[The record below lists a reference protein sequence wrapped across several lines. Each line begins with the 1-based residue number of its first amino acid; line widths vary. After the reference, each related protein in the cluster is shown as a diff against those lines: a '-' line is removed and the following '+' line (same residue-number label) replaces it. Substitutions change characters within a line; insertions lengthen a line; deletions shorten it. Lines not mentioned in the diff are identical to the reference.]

1 MSRAIKA
8 YSDASI
14 STSISMST
22 STDLIILVF
31 EKIFDY
37 LKIGKAALENN
48 QLAIEE
54 FTKINDLIN
63 LGLVASL
70 NREKG
75 GEIAKNL
82 EFIYLWAMSKIT
94 EARLTKSYEKIDEVT
109 LVLMPIYESWQSLS
123 KSKNQI

>member
-1 MSRAIKA
+1 MSKALKA

-14 STSISMST
+14 STSVSMST
-22 STDLIILVF
+22 STDLIIIVF

-37 LKIGKAALENN
+37 LKIGKVALENN

-54 FTKINDLIN
+54 FTKVNDLIN

-82 EFIYLWAMSKIT
+82 EFIYLWVMSKIT
-94 EARLTKSYEKIDEVT
+94 EARLTKSPEKIEEVT
-109 LVLMPIYESWQSLS
+109 QVLMPIYESWQSLNN
-123 KSKNQI
+123 SKN

>member
-1 MSRAIKA
+1 MSKALKA
-8 YSDASI
+8 YADSA
-14 STSISMST
+14 TNTAVSMST
-22 STDLIILVF
+22 SSELIVLIF

-48 QLAIEE
+48 QLATEE

-82 EFIYLWAMSKIT
+82 EFIYLWTMNKIT
-94 EARLTKSYEKIDEVT
+94 EARLTKSHEKLDDVIQ
-109 LVLMPIYESWQSLS
+109 VLMPVYESWQSLS
-123 KSKNQI
+123 KNKI

>member
-1 MSRAIKA
+1 MSRAMKA
-8 YSDASI
+8 YADSSV
-14 STSISMST
+14 STAVSMSN
-22 STDLIILVF
+22 SGELILLVF

-37 LKIGKAALENN
+37 LKIGKAAIENN

-82 EFIYLWAMSKIT
+82 EFIYLWAMDKIT
-94 EARLTKSYEKIDEVT
+94 EARLTKSHEKIDDVIK
-109 LVLMPIYESWQSLS
+109 VLMPIYESWESLCN
-123 KSKNQI
+123 SKN

>member
-1 MSRAIKA
+1 MRLQLRYRAAKQDFLTL
-8 YSDASI
+8 S
-14 STSISMST
+14 

-48 QLAIEE
+48 QLATEE

-82 EFIYLWAMSKIT
+82 EFIYLWTMNKIT
-94 EARLTKSYEKIDEVT
+94 EARLTKSHEKLDDVIQ
-109 LVLMPIYESWQSLS
+109 VLMPIYESWQSLS
-123 KSKNQI
+123 KNKN

>member
-1 MSRAIKA
+1 MSKALKA
-8 YSDASI
+8 YADSA
-14 STSISMST
+14 TNTAVSMST
-22 STDLIILVF
+22 SSELIVLIF

-48 QLAIEE
+48 QLATEE

-82 EFIYLWAMSKIT
+82 EFIYLWTMNKIT
-94 EARLTKSYEKIDEVT
+94 EARLTKSHEKLDDVIQ
-109 LVLMPIYESWQSLS
+109 VLMPIYESWQSLS
-123 KSKNQI
+123 KNKN

>member
-8 YSDASI
+8 YSDTSI

-82 EFIYLWAMSKIT
+82 EFIYLWTMNKIT
-94 EARLTKSYEKIDEVT
+94 EARLTKSHEKLDDVIQ
-109 LVLMPIYESWQSLS
+109 VLMPIYESWQSLS
-123 KSKNQI
+123 KNKN

>member
-31 EKIFDY
+31 EKIFDH
-37 LKIGKAALENN
+37 LKIGKVALENN

-70 NREKG
+70 DREKG

-82 EFIYLWAMSKIT
+82 EFIYLWAMNKIT
-94 EARLTKSYEKIDEVT
+94 EARLTKSHEKIDEVT
-109 LVLMPIYESWQSLS
+109 RVLMPIYESWQSLS
-123 KSKNQI
+123 KIKS

>member
-1 MSRAIKA
+1 MSKALKA
-8 YSDASI
+8 YADSAT
-14 STSISMST
+14 STAVSMST
-22 STDLIILVF
+22 SSELIILIF

-48 QLAIEE
+48 QLATEE

-82 EFIYLWAMSKIT
+82 EFIYLWTMNKIT
-94 EARLTKSYEKIDEVT
+94 EARLTKSHEKIDDVIQ
-109 LVLMPIYESWQSLS
+109 VLMPIYESWQSLS
-123 KSKNQI
+123 NSKN

>member
-8 YSDASI
+8 YSDTSI

-82 EFIYLWAMSKIT
+82 EFIYLWALSKIT

-109 LVLMPIYESWQSLS
+109 QVLMPIYESWQSLS
-123 KSKNQI
+123 KSKN

>member
-1 MSRAIKA
+1 MSKALKA
-8 YSDASI
+8 YSEASI
-14 STSISMST
+14 STSVSMST
-22 STDLIILVF
+22 STDLIIIVF

-37 LKIGKAALENN
+37 LKIGKVALENN

-82 EFIYLWAMSKIT
+82 EFIYLWVMSKIT
-94 EARLTKSYEKIDEVT
+94 EARLTKSPEKIEEVT
-109 LVLMPIYESWQSLS
+109 QVLMPIYESWQSLS
-123 KSKNQI
+123 NSKK

>member
-1 MSRAIKA
+1 
-8 YSDASI
+8 
-14 STSISMST
+14 MST
-22 STDLIILVF
+22 SSELIVLVF

-37 LKIGKAALENN
+37 LKVGKAALENN
-48 QLAIEE
+48 QAAIEE

-82 EFIYLWAMSKIT
+82 EFIYLWTMNKIT
-94 EARLTKSYEKIDEVT
+94 EARLTKSHEKIDEVT
-109 LVLMPIYESWQSLS
+109 LVLMPIYESWKSLS
-123 KSKNQI
+123 SRKLIASKVAV